1 MDENGEGIMIE
12 REAIIT
18 SDKGV
23 HARPAG
29 LLVAEA
35 KKHSCHILLVSEE
48 TEADCYSIMSILGL
62 GLLPGTKLTIRAE
75 GEGEKKAVDGIFSI
89 IENEINKKQY

>member
-1 MDENGEGIMIE
+1 MDENGEGTMIE
-12 REAIIT
+12 KEAIIT

-29 LLVAEA
+29 LLVEEA
-35 KKHSCHILLVSEE
+35 RRHSCDILLISDE
-48 TEADCYSIMSILGL
+48 TEADCNSIMSILGL
-62 GLLPGTKLTIRAE
+62 GLLPDTKLIIRAD
-75 GEGEKKAVDGIFSI
+75 GEGEKDAVNGIYNI